1 MLLLQ
6 GKTCRVGSPKKLLE
20 CFYVFFIASAQ
31 AADAAAAAAPN
42 PILQILPFIG
52 IFVLMYFFMI
62 RPQRKRQKEH
72 QELLGALSKGD
83 EVVLN
88 SGMLGKIVEV
98 DDAYLTLDVA
108 DNVKMKFQKHAV
120 VAVLPKGTI
129 KAI

>member
-1 MLLLQ
+1 MLRY

-20 CFYVFFIASAQ
+20 LSYVLFIASAQ

-42 PILQILPFIG
+42 PLLQILPFIG
-52 IFVLMYFFMI
+52 IFALMYFFMI

-88 SGMLGKIVEV
+88 SGMLGKIVDV